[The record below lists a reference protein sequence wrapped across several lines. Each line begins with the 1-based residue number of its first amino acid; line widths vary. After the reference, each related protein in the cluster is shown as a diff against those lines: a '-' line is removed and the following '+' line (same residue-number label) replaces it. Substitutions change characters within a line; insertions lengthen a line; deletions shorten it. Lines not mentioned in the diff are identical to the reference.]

1 MIPSAAGLALL
12 ALLRRIR
19 SIGNTLKSFILR
31 CLLFWPHVLR
41 SHGLRRIWP
50 LCPQTSPKDAPE
62 RKGGEARL
70 SIARDPG
77 RCEGYS
83 TIYASRHFNRASEPR
98 LPLGSGSAEALPLS
112 PIVWQSRSAPHSPA
126 SSISLSLPGSPRRSN
141 SRLSRGSASSIASSH
156 NADSIHSTRQLTIL
170 HVNTPL
176 TSTHSRVTSTQFAG
190 VPPGRSRPPS
200 PIPLPLPVSFPSPTS
215 SPLPSPS
222 PSQHTHLLPQSST
235 PESSGSTQISNVV
248 PNSQATSEG
257 SRPSSFDIRISPPSR
272 SQTLELNSASSSQSP
287 LFVQNLF
294 GPSQSPN
301 AESEHATQGP
311 SGLGSPYPAS
321 ANAPH
326 DGGVLSVGMPT
337 PSPNQ
342 AQHGPSFPQPSIPQS
357 VVYIPAADI
366 SGILSDGRT
375 RSIRL
380 MNSEQVSR
388 YMKKGDV

>member
-1 MIPSAAGLALL
+1 MIPSAGLVLL
-12 ALLRRIR
+12 ALLRRIG

-31 CLLFWPHVLR
+31 CLLFWPRVLR

-50 LCPQTSPKDAPE
+50 LCLQSSPKDAPK
-62 RKGGEARL
+62 RKGGQAGP
-70 SIARDPG
+70 SFAG
-77 RCEGYS
+77 NSGVCEGYS
-83 TIYASRHFNRASEPR
+83 TIYASRHSNRASEPR

-112 PIVWQSRSAPHSPA
+112 PIVWQSQSASHSPA
-126 SSISLSLPGSPRRSN
+126 SSISLSLPGSPQRSN
-141 SRLSRGSASSIASSH
+141 RRLSGGSASSIASSH

-190 VPPGRSRPPS
+190 VPPGRSRSPS
-200 PIPLPLPVSFPSPTS
+200 PIPIPLPVSFPSPIS

-222 PSQHTHLLPQSST
+222 PSLQTHPLPQSST

-257 SRPSSFDIRISPPSR
+257 SRPSSFDIRVSPPSR
-272 SQTLELNSASSSQSP
+272 SQTLETSSAFSSQSP
-287 LFVQNLF
+287 LFVQNLS
-294 GPSQSPN
+294 GRSQSPN
-301 AESEHATQGP
+301 AESEHATRGP
-311 SGLGSPYPAS
+311 SGLGPPYPAS
-321 ANAPH
+321 ANAPYNS
-326 DGGVLSVGMPT
+326 GILPVGIPT
-337 PSPNQ
+337 PSPDQ
-342 AQHGPSFPQPSIPQS
+342 AQHGPSFPQPSIPLP
-357 VVYIPAADI
+357 VVYVPAADI

-388 YMKKGDV
+388 DMNKGDV